1 MILNAYY
8 TALRE
13 LLATGHAGKVVTKI
27 GFGTGTASESQ
38 DDSAL
43 TGAFIKPLSGYELD
57 PGNPRLMRF
66 SYRLLRGEANGLH
79 ITEIGLYTEDEMLVA
94 RKVRSPIEKTPD
106 MEFGDTWEL
115 LV

>member
-8 TALRE
+8 STLRE
-13 LLATGHAGKVVTKI
+13 LLATGNPGKVITKI
-27 GFGTGTASESQ
+27 GFGVGTASE
-38 DDSAL
+38 DAGDIAL
-43 TGAFIKPLSGYELD
+43 TDAYIKPLLGYEMD
-57 PGNPRLMRF
+57 PSNLRLMRF
-66 SYRLLRGEANGLH
+66 TYRLLRGEANGKQ
-79 ITEIGLYTEDEMLVA
+79 ITEIGLYTEDEQLVA